1 MTKLIKAKAALDKAA
16 ARLDKDKSEEA
27 LRSLRARVKVSLD
40 ASNLMVSMVVHAK
53 GVATGKPEVHVC
65 MDDSLSGNMRLSFV
79 LGDYPTINVEGVTTH
94 DGFGFGGLA
103 YLFKLIAT
111 LLDEGAFDGLPTAP
125 PFSPAGRHVI
135 YGQDR

>member
-65 MDDSLSGNMRLSFV
+65 MDDSLSGNMRLSRA
-79 LGDYPTINVEGVTTH
+79 LRRM
-94 DGFGFGGLA
+94 
-103 YLFKLIAT
+103 
-111 LLDEGAFDGLPTAP
+111 TASASAAWLTCSSLSQP
-125 PFSPAGRHVI
+125 C
-135 YGQDR
+135 